1 MNKEEEVNIV
11 IGGDIYPK
19 GQMESHFINGDA
31 SKIFNDTLSII
42 ENSDYTVVNL
52 ECPLVN
58 SETPILKDG
67 NNLRADIRTTN
78 GIKSSGINAVNLS
91 NNHILDH
98 GEQGLK
104 STLKILSEKK
114 IECFGANSNL
124 VEAAKPLIV
133 DIKGKKFAFLGVAEH
148 EFSIATDS
156 KYGANPLNLTSNIRV
171 IRELKSKVDYI
182 IMLYHG
188 GKEHYAYP
196 TPKQQDISRFL
207 LRKVLMW

>member
-104 STLKILSEKK
+104 STLKILSEK

-133 DIKGKKFAFLGVAEH
+133 DIKRKKFAF
-148 EFSIATDS
+148 
-156 KYGANPLNLTSNIRV
+156 
-171 IRELKSKVDYI
+171 
-182 IMLYHG
+182 
-188 GKEHYAYP
+188 
-196 TPKQQDISRFL
+196 
-207 LRKVLMW
+207 